1 MNKEKDTF
9 GCLFL
14 ILGRKKSYAR
24 GCNLMRRKG
33 QWLISF
39 SKYVKLKKQTTN
51 GCVKI
56 NHHDMAKCAK
66 VF

>member
-14 ILGRKKSYAR
+14 ILGRKKSCAR

-39 SKYVKLKKQTTN
+39 SKYVKLKKTDNQWLCKN
-51 GCVKI
+51 QPS
-56 NHHDMAKCAK
+56 
-66 VF
+66 